1 MSMKN
6 TLAHGPNFHFYSD
19 FGWVGYLCLRA
30 GQGNTVTVA
39 LTKDEWKQIFEA
51 LKRIDADNWKLVTD
65 EDGNTPEA
73 VDEQIKWLEELTK
86 KIRER
91 KKIPYTADQ
100 LAELEGDATPF
111 ACHPRHLK
119 QQAEEWL
126 PEDEL
131 EESKD

>member
-6 TLAHGPNFHFYSD
+6 TLAHGPNFHFYED
-19 FGWVGYLCLRA
+19 FGWKDYLCLRA

-39 LTKDEWKQIFEA
+39 LTKDEWKLIFEA
-51 LKRIDADNWKLVTD
+51 LKRIDANNWKLVGD
-65 EDGNTPEA
+65 EDVTQ
-73 VDEQIKWLEELTK
+73 EQIEDFINVLKNMKGTQVNKVSNLTAQEL
-86 KIRER
+86 
-91 KKIPYTADQ
+91 AD
-100 LAELEGDATPF
+100 LEGDATPF
-111 ACHPRHLK
+111 ACHPKYLK